1 MKYHIVLRIVGYS
14 SSNIFD
20 VTLRTL
26 QRHMNVYQLL
36 YASCN
41 SCMHVGYQ
49 HRGLYPYPPFVPL
62 PVITTLAIAYNR
74 LRKRQFPVNIS
85 PITVQINS

>member
-14 SSNIFD
+14 SSFNIFD
-20 VTLRTL
+20 VTFCTL
-26 QRHMNVYQLL
+26 QRHMNVYKLL

-49 HRGLYPYPPFVPL
+49 HRDLYLSFRSPL
-62 PVITTLAIAYNR
+62 PVITLAITYNG
-74 LRKRQFPVNIS
+74 LRKRDNFL
-85 PITVQINS
+85 